1 MSSGDPLTQ
10 LTVTILGAGT
20 IGASWAALF
29 LSHGAKVAVYDPNEN
44 ALLKITTYL
53 EQAWKDLA
61 TLTQGLS
68 ELPWENLTLTQN
80 LKLACQDADWV
91 QENSPDRLEI
101 KHKLLSDL
109 EDVLAKDIPIASSTT
124 ALMASDI
131 QAHMTHPER
140 FLVGHPFNPP
150 HLIPLVEVVAGKKTD
165 PDLPQRA
172 KAFYESFG
180 KEVVIPKREATG
192 HIANRLN
199 AALYREVVYMV
210 ATGIATVEDID
221 RAMVH
226 GPGLRWAF
234 LGPNLV
240 YHLGGGDGGYPHYLD
255 HLGPSQEARWKDL
268 GEAELNGET
277 KEKLIKGLMETLGDT
292 SMSKLK
298 DKRDA
303 ALIGLLKLKKDLER
317 PPT

>member
-1 MSSGDPLTQ
+1 
-10 LTVTILGAGT
+10 
-20 IGASWAALF
+20 
-29 LSHGAKVAVYDPNEN
+29 
-44 ALLKITTYL
+44 
-53 EQAWKDLA
+53 
-61 TLTQGLS
+61 
-68 ELPWENLTLTQN
+68 
-80 LKLACQDADWV
+80 
-91 QENSPDRLEI
+91 
-101 KHKLLSDL
+101 
-109 EDVLAKDIPIASSTT
+109 
-124 ALMASDI
+124 MASDI

-199 AALYREVVYMV
+199 AALYREVVHMV

-234 LGPNLV
+234 FGPNLV